1 MDNLLLE
8 LEKALEF
15 QQSEFCKETL
25 ILTVIEENKKNG
37 RGVNTPLRLKK
48 RSNSLLFFFDFYP

>member
-1 MDNLLLE
+1 MDELILE

-25 ILTVIEENKKNG
+25 ILTVIEENKKMEEEC
-37 RGVNTPLRLKK
+37 
-48 RSNSLLFFFDFYP
+48 

>member
-15 QQSEFCKETL
+15 QQLEFCKETL
-25 ILTVIEENKKNG
+25 ILTVIEENKKMEEE
-37 RGVNTPLRLKK
+37 LA
-48 RSNSLLFFFDFYP
+48 LLFA

>member
-25 ILTVIEENKKNG
+25 IITVIEENKKMEEE
-37 RGVNTPLRLKK
+37 LA
-48 RSNSLLFFFDFYP
+48 LLFA

>member
-1 MDNLLLE
+1 MDELLIG

-25 ILTVIEENKKNG
+25 ILTVIEENKKMEEE
-37 RGVNTPLRLKK
+37 LA
-48 RSNSLLFFFDFYP
+48 LLFA

>member
-25 ILTVIEENKKNG
+25 ILTVMEENKKMEEEL
-37 RGVNTPLRLKK
+37 T
-48 RSNSLLFFFDFYP
+48 LLFA